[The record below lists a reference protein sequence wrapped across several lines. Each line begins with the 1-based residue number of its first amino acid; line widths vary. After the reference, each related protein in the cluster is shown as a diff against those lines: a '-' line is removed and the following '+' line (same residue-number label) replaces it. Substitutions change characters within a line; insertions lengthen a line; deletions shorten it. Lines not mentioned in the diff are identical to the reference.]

1 MMTDQQE
8 SDLALYAAQAL
19 ENPAL
24 QEALKRMR
32 ESCEQAI
39 RECPIR
45 DTEGLQLLVQAARIT
60 ASVERV
66 LMGVLESGKAA
77 DARIRIDNERR
88 ESKLR
93 QAYNRY
99 A

>member
-45 DTEGLQLLVQAARIT
+45 DAEGLQLYAQALRIT
-60 ASVERV
+60 VSVERV
-66 LMGVLESGKAA
+66 LRGVLESGKAA
-77 DARIRIDNERR
+77 DARIRIDNERS

-93 QAYNRY
+93 QLYNRY